1 MGVRDV
7 YYSRRHR
14 LGFLS
19 RSLSPRLRLDFF
31 SALDFFFSA
40 AAAFSLKENCRH
52 CCRHCYSGHCVGRCY
67 PPAPTCLHGG
77 YDVAALA
84 LFPALGAHAVEASTD
99 F

>member
-19 RSLSPRLRLDFF
+19 QSLSPRLWTFF
-31 SALDFFFSA
+31 SALDFFFFRRRRLLSQRKLQTLLQTL
-40 AAAFSLKENCRH
+40 FT
-52 CCRHCYSGHCVGRCY
+52 GHCVGRCY